1 MDDRKCVLFKRGV
14 NSVSYDEIC
23 ARYTLP
29 IPFHG
34 LHVQSLNGSSAGTSD
49 RCSFWM
55 GHRDGYLVA
64 GPSVRNTSC
73 LAKGDQNVIQIAMVG
88 QFLRVFGANGKRKN
102 CN

>member
-1 MDDRKCVLFKRGV
+1 MMRYVLDILFQ
-14 NSVSYDEIC
+14 S
-23 ARYTLP
+23 
-29 IPFHG
+29 HG
-34 LHVQSLNGSSAGTSD
+34 LHGLHGLYVQSLNGSSAGTSD